1 MCVQARSD
9 SAHPVGPLLIL
20 MLSSFT
26 PNIRQALSQG
36 GLRFVL
42 IDGVRE
48 IICISGEEKPEEDGD
63 VEYNTYKT

>member
-1 MCVQARSD
+1 
-9 SAHPVGPLLIL
+9 